1 MVNRVLS
8 THGLQGCL
16 RCRQTRLPERGNERS
31 SRPEISSEASELE
44 VVPNISV
51 YIPWLNAD
59 WCGHTLLQR
68 WEENSP
74 WKPRQDPTT
83 MLALTKHGESSFWWM
98 ASRFSTPGDTFMGN
112 N

>member
-68 WEENSP
+68 WEENRDVQSLETQA
-74 WKPRQDPTT
+74 RSHYH
-83 MLALTKHGESSFWWM
+83 ASSDEAW
-98 ASRFSTPGDTFMGN
+98 RE
-112 N
+112 